1 MKKNKLKFKL
11 KFVTSPK
18 LFYKIPRFVKYFSRR
33 FKVKKTI
40 AKKLV
45 VETNAKSFWNDNFN
59 IVIPE
64 TISSSIYSNGYFEA
78 DLTGII
84 INLLEENQTFID
96 VGAHIGYF
104 SKLASHIVGKNGK
117 VYSFEPTPSTYSL
130 LNKNVRT
137 SNNITVINKAAFS
150 SEKEIDFNDYGVI
163 NSAMN
168 SFKNTGIYLGENVKK
183 ESIKVKTTTIDHFCK
198 INNIEP
204 NFIKIDAENA
214 EYEILLGMNE
224 VLKKHKPIL
233 SLEFGDFNIEH
244 VPKGKEVI
252 NFLENFNYKAYDILS
267 NKLKLHKTQEKY
279 NYCNLIFI
287 NNDKTII

>member
-18 LFYKIPRFVKYFSRR
+18 LFYKIPRFVKYFYRR
-33 FKVKKTI
+33 SKVKKTI

-244 VPKGKEVI
+244 VPRGKEVI

-287 NNDKTII
+287 NNDKVTI